1 MITVSALTL
10 SLRDKDRLRDRE
22 SLTITLHLHM
32 VIKSLIILKPTH
44 GWPEGATGENVC
56 SSRCFNGFHHQ
67 HIHLLQNDKFENI
80 W

>member
-1 MITVSALTL
+1 MNECNMIV
-10 SLRDKDRLRDRE
+10 K
-22 SLTITLHLHM
+22 
-32 VIKSLIILKPTH
+32 H
-44 GWPEGATGENVC
+44 GWPEGATGDNVC

>member
-1 MITVSALTL
+1 MHPE
-10 SLRDKDRLRDRE
+10 KFP
-22 SLTITLHLHM
+22 
-32 VIKSLIILKPTH
+32 ILKLTGRVENGIIYENYTRH

>member
-1 MITVSALTL
+1 MELIVAREVVSIVTAQYPMPFIALSHGTYL
-10 SLRDKDRLRDRE
+10 
-22 SLTITLHLHM
+22 
-32 VIKSLIILKPTH
+32 TH

>member
-1 MITVSALTL
+1 MWDHGIRAQTCVLFVVIISEFDG
-10 SLRDKDRLRDRE
+10 SQDQ
-22 SLTITLHLHM
+22 LHE
-32 VIKSLIILKPTH
+32 LIH

-56 SSRCFNGFHHQ
+56 SSRCFSGFHHQ